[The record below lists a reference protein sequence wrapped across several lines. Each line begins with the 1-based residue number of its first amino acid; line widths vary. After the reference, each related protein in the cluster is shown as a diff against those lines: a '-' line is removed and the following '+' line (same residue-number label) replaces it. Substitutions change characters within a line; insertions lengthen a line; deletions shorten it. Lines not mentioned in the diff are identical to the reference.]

1 MNVQYT
7 IAEALQKV
15 NDIVDKELRISALA
29 HLIPRYQGPIKKLLR
44 YAYDPRLQFDV
55 SDNVGF
61 ERSTFDEPG
70 MLMGETRRLYIFI
83 PGLSAPGLTREK
95 RDKLWGELLSKIA
108 PDDALLLEQ
117 IRQKK
122 LPYKNLTK
130 EVVMKAFPDL
140 MG

>member
-1 MNVQYT
+1 
-7 IAEALQKV
+7 
-15 NDIVDKELRISALA
+15 
-29 HLIPRYQGPIKKLLR
+29 
-44 YAYDPRLQFDV
+44 
-55 SDNVGF
+55 
-61 ERSTFDEPG
+61 